1 MFSLLV
7 IPLEYEDTCDWV
19 CVSFHTLTVKLWL
32 TVMNLRISGI
42 IHFSGKTE
50 FLVPVFGA
58 SGLLCHRVFGAK
70 YLGVELSLEC
80 GTFILMENKELMPC
94 GCREWDEE
102 KDCSAFTMFLCFGTK
117 TGDLERICAVLSEKW
132 D

>member
-7 IPLEYEDTCDWV
+7 ILLEYEDTCDWV

-32 TVMNLRISGI
+32 TVMIPRTSGI

-58 SGLLCHRVFGAK
+58 SGLLCHHVLGVK
-70 YLGVELSLEC
+70 YLGVELSLER
-80 GTFILMENKELMPC
+80 GTFIPMENKELTPC
-94 GCREWDEE
+94 G
-102 KDCSAFTMFLCFGTK
+102 F
-117 TGDLERICAVLSEKW
+117 
-132 D
+132 